1 MGLSEIILILFVVLL
16 LFGADKLPE
25 MARTLGKTIR
35 QIRDATNEIKTE
47 IEQSTHQATDIDT
60 KFIADTQKEI
70 DKLKNDLTK

>member
-47 IEQSTHQATDIDT
+47 IEQSTHQSTDIDT